1 MPARGLFNDYF
12 MWKNEGCG
20 AVLELD
26 QVHDPIQIAHLAQDS
41 WPFIEAG
48 MTLAVANR
56 LEQSA
61 ISPHNPILP
70 VFCR

>member
-1 MPARGLFNDYF
+1 VPLLDYYF
-12 MWKNEGCG
+12 VGKDEGCG
-20 AVLELD
+20 AVFKLNE
-26 QVHDPIQIAHLAQDS
+26 VHHPVKVAHLTQDS
-41 WPFIEAG
+41 WPFDKTG

-56 LEQSA
+56 FEQSA

>member
-1 MPARGLFNDYF
+1 

-20 AVLELD
+20 AVFELD
-26 QVHDPIQIAHLAQDS
+26 QVHHPIQITHLAQDS